1 MLLKSHPVPL
11 HRKSLAHYATDPE
24 DFNALFL
31 EEKATSDAAP
41 YSVSQTA
48 GHKGKAFPLG

>member
-24 DFNALFL
+24 DFTALFL
-31 EEKATSDAAP
+31 EEKAT

-48 GHKGKAFPLG
+48 GHKGKAFSLG